1 MKRTSRLF
9 LILALTTTVASAL
22 SVPSFAARGDL
33 ARPAGLEA
41 TPPGGPTQDSWVG
54 GAAAIGCGWGI
65 RYRFIG
71 GGSPAYNGITLI
83 LCLIMLADGM
93 KG

>member
-22 SVPSFAARGDL
+22 PVPSFAARGDL
-33 ARPAGLEA
+33 ARPADLQA
-41 TPPGGPTQDSWVG
+41 TALGGPTQDSWVG

-71 GGSPAYNGITLI
+71 GGSPAYNGITVL
-83 LCLIMLADGM
+83 LCLIMLADGIRA
-93 KG
+93 